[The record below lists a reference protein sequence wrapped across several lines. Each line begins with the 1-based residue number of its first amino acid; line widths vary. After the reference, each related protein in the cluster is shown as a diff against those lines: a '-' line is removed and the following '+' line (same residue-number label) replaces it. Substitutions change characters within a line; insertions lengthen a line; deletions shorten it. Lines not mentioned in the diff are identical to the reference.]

1 MSSFAPGDEVIVAN
15 GIHIGK
21 TGVVD
26 HVLPYADLSVSVILD
41 DGGTE
46 WGYRPSDLGRIG

>member
-1 MSSFAPGDEVIVAN
+1 MSFAPGDEVIVAT

-21 TGVVD
+21 TGIVD
-26 HVLPYADLSVSVILD
+26 HVFPGAVLSVTVLLD